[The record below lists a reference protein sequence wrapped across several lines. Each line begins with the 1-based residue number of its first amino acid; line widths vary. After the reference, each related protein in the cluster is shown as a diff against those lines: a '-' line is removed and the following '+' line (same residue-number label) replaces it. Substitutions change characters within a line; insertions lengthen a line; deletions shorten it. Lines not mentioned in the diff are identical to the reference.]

1 MLVPT
6 LTIVFRIDTL
16 EIPNL
21 KPGVIGF
28 STLKVAIDENGC
40 QPGHA
45 TTQRQY
51 PNIRLNAGRFE
62 LPIIYGWV
70 PPHDEF
76 NEALMSALPH
86 IKGAFLD
93 VTLFDPS
100 AEKVVIDAEDDYAL
114 QMRPSTS
121 PSHGVKENMVLSSTC
136 VLCKIVSC
144 LDIVQ
149 SLVQLPPLPIDE
161 ALLDDIKAG
170 AAIGPEEKTMV
181 VQECKNWLMAM
192 FPPMSNKT
200 PSCTVK
206 LMFAYDREVG
216 ILAALDML
224 YNMPHRSNLISA
236 ALESYHELKSNSGF
250 FSRVY
255 DNKIMCFKAYFRY
268 LPGSL
273 SPKKLKGSD
282 FIMDDVSMELD
293 LNSHELCPVYMDDYS
308 RASGQQLTP
317 NAALLVVVTA
327 VDVLTLQS
335 HSSSRAMSSANHRSH
350 LSGLVGICFGKD
362 DPVATW
368 WGITPLFTT
377 ISSSTN
383 GTKGPKS
390 TLKVR
395 KKTAIN
401 AIGLDS
407 YLEDPK
413 ASATDRGV
421 QLQAKEGLRVVV
433 PDAEMPSLKLE
444 MSVPSTAAPRES
456 NIPINSCWTTE
467 SSSTST
473 HLHTASSKGLQ
484 SPPPSLHMPP
494 NADLFKEG
502 TEKGAMH
509 FVNTGAHLVP
519 LFHGLPPEPMIR
531 SAIPY
536 QWMRRNLSI
545 LAREDATGS
554 SGLCACGDIAVQQQ
568 SNKKGGPV
576 HTRLTAGSSAI
587 VNIVDPRAKR
597 LATAPIKSNPA
608 APPKLIETTMRDI
621 IKALSYRIDK
631 QSGRPEFDA
640 AKFNKLYSTFAYD
653 AAKQSKSRRMA
664 DAIPSSIDGATLV
677 REMTYKCTA
686 MMNDT

>member
-1 MLVPT
+1 M
-6 LTIVFRIDTL
+6 FRIDTL

-21 KPGVIGF
+21 KPGTIGF
-28 STLKVAIDENGC
+28 STLKLAVDQYGC

-45 TTQRQY
+45 TTQRHY

-62 LPIIYGWV
+62 LPIIYGWQR
-70 PPHDEF
+70 PHGEF
-76 NEALMSALPH
+76 NEAFMSTLPH
-86 IKGAFLD
+86 IHGAFLD

-100 AEKVVIDAEDDYAL
+100 SEKVMIDAEDDYAL
-114 QMRPSTS
+114 QVRPFTS
-121 PSHGVKENMVLSSTC
+121 PSHVLKENVVLSSTC
-136 VLCKIVSC
+136 VLCKILSY
-144 LDIVQ
+144 LDVVQ
-149 SLVQLPPLPIDE
+149 SLAPLPPLPIDE

-170 AAIGPEEKTMV
+170 AAIGPEEKTMAIH
-181 VQECKNWLMAM
+181 ECKNWLISV
-192 FPPMSNKT
+192 FPPMSLKP
-200 PSCTVK
+200 PSCPVK
-206 LMFAYDREVG
+206 FMFTYDREVG

-255 DNKIMCFKAYFRY
+255 DNKIVCFKVYFRY

-273 SPKKLKGSD
+273 SSKKVKGND
-282 FIMDDVSMELD
+282 VIMDDVSMELD
-293 LNSHELCPVYMDDYS
+293 LNSHELCPVYTDDYN

-327 VDVLTLQS
+327 VDVLTLQPP
-335 HSSSRAMSSANHRSH
+335 SSSRGMSSADHRSH

-368 WGITPLFTT
+368 WGITPLFNT
-377 ISSSTN
+377 ISNNS
-383 GTKGPKS
+383 TKGPKS

-395 KKTAIN
+395 KKAAIN

-433 PDAEMPSLKLE
+433 PDAEAPSLKVDI
-444 MSVPSTAAPRES
+444 SIPSTSTTRDSSTPT
-456 NIPINSCWTTE
+456 NSWTTE
-467 SSSTST
+467 SSSASA
-473 HLHTASSKGLQ
+473 HLTASTVLQ
-484 SPPPSLHMPP
+484 SHHPSVHSP
-494 NADLFKEG
+494 NGDLLKEG
-502 TEKGAMH
+502 TEKGALH

-531 SAIPY
+531 SVVPY
-536 QWMRRNLSI
+536 KWMIRNLSI
-545 LAREDATGS
+545 LAREDAMGS

-568 SNKKGGPV
+568 TNKKGGPV
-576 HTRLTAGSSAI
+576 NTRLTAGSSAI

-597 LATAPIKSNPA
+597 LATAPMKSKPT
-608 APPKLIETTMRDI
+608 PPKLIETTMQEI
-621 IKALSYRIDK
+621 LKVLSFRIDK
-631 QSGRPEFDA
+631 QSGRPVFDPT
-640 AKFNKLYSTFAYD
+640 KFNKLSSAFAYD
-653 AAKQSKSRRMA
+653 PTKLSKSRRIV
-664 DAIPSSIDGATLV
+664 DAIPNSIDGATLV
-677 REMTYKCTA
+677 REMTFKCTA